1 MIQEQERG
9 ITITSAATTCFW
21 REHQINIIDTPGHV
35 DFTVEVERSLR
46 VLDGAVGV
54 FCAVGGVQPQTETV
68 WHQAKKYKVP
78 FLAFVNKMDRAGAR
92 FEWVIRQ
99 MRERL
104 AAPAVAIQI
113 PLGREDAF
121 AGVIDLVHMRA
132 LAFDEATLGAKV
144 EVLDIPAERKADAEK
159 ARAALIEYVAEKD
172 EPTLKAYVESPDVP
186 PAILMEGIRRATVAC
201 RLVPV
206 TCGAALRNRG
216 IQPLLD
222 AVVDYLPSPLD
233 IPPVQ
238 GHHPKTGAIVERGA
252 SDHEPLSALAFK
264 IASDAYVGK
273 LVFVRVYSGVL
284 RKGANVY
291 NPRVGKRERLGR
303 IVRLHANHREEV
315 ETLYTGE
322 IGGIAGFKQVT
333 TGDTLCAENQP
344 VSLERI
350 HFPEPVV
357 AMAIEPKTQ
366 ADRDK
371 LGAALQALAEEDPTF
386 RISTDPET
394 GQTIIRG
401 MGELHLEIIKDRM
414 LREFRV
420 QANAGRPMVAY
431 RETITSAAKAEHLF
445 QREIGG
451 RGQYGHVVVEVAPR
465 DRGSGNG
472 VEFTVSAN
480 RLPSAFRP
488 SVEEGIQDALLTGVL
503 ANYALAD
510 VQVTVSGGSFHPVDS
525 TEIAYRSAAAMA
537 MRDALKAA
545 APVLLEPIMAM
556 EIIAPEE
563 YLGDVLGDVNGRRG
577 RVREIEA
584 REAAQVIRA
593 DVPLAELF
601 GYATALRS
609 LTKGRA
615 SYTMEPEIFEIV
627 PETIQQ
633 GLLNR

>member
-1 MIQEQERG
+1 M
-9 ITITSAATTCFW
+9 
-21 REHQINIIDTPGHV
+21 
-35 DFTVEVERSLR
+35 
-46 VLDGAVGV
+46 
-54 FCAVGGVQPQTETV
+54 
-68 WHQAKKYKVP
+68 
-78 FLAFVNKMDRAGAR
+78 
-92 FEWVIRQ
+92 
-99 MRERL
+99 
-104 AAPAVAIQI
+104 
-113 PLGREDAF
+113 
-121 AGVIDLVHMRA
+121 
-132 LAFDEATLGAKV
+132 
-144 EVLDIPAERKADAEK
+144 
-159 ARAALIEYVAEKD
+159 AEKD

-238 GHHPKTGAIVERGA
+238 GHHQKTGAIVERGA